1 MGFRTWFSLKGRISR
16 LTWFIFYFLIP
27 NGIIFAASIFDAR
40 VLPKYSMPAALGEG
54 ISELSVVSALA
65 LLLGLWLSL
74 AGQVKRWHDQDRT
87 GWWGCLIA
95 LPILVA
101 IWQSFFYGG
110 DAGFYFILQ
119 FAFPLKLMFYLVS
132 SSNDPIA
139 DLFYLARMVLFG
151 MFPFFLWVLFFVNG
165 SLLPGTSGPNRF
177 GPDPLA
183 PKGANKNTAMEASG
197 ECAIRTDLAQ
207 MAYHQ
212 PDQKKSRGNL
222 ISLAQWLS
230 HKGRISR
237 KTWWIFYCLV
247 PICLLIVLSTA
258 QQMIK
263 LGVNAPQKSSMGEHV
278 IIALF
283 YALGLVVL
291 WIGIAGL
298 TKRWHDQDKSGW
310 WIVLF
315 FVPIILSPL
324 LLIFLWLVDQNRS
337 LLVDQNGS
345 SGWDHWWFGG
355 IFALTSLLPFI
366 TIFVACAVA
375 GFQPG
380 TPGPN
385 RFGPDPLAPPD
396 AANIALPPLPQ

>member
-40 VLPKYSMPAALGEG
+40 VLPKYSMPAALGKG

-87 GWWGCLIA
+87 GWWGCLTVI
-95 LPILVA
+95 PTFIV
-101 IWQSFFYGG
+101 IWHLFYGG
-110 DAGFYFILQ
+110 GAEWYIKLQFGFPLLLMLFLGFSSDDSNANQFVLASVVFIGMFIL
-119 FAFPLKLMFYLVS
+119 
-132 SSNDPIA
+132 
-139 DLFYLARMVLFG
+139 
-151 MFPFFLWVLFFVNG
+151 FLWVLFFVNG
-165 SLLPGTSGPNRF
+165 SLLPGTRGPNRF

-183 PKGANKNTAMEASG
+183 PKGADKNTVTATFSQSAL
-197 ECAIRTDLAQ
+197 RNNLAP
-207 MAYHQ
+207 MPSNQ
-212 PDQKKSRGNL
+212 PDQKKSGGNR
-222 ISLAQWLS
+222 ISLAQWFS

-237 KTWWIFYCLV
+237 KTWWIFYCLL
-247 PICLLIVLSTA
+247 PICLLIVLSAA

-263 LGVNAPQKSSMGEHV
+263 LGVETPHKSSVGEYA
-278 IIALF
+278 IIAVF

-291 WIGIAGL
+291 WIGFAGL

-310 WIVLF
+310 WAALL
-315 FVPIILSPL
+315 FVPIISYPL
-324 LLIFLWLVDQNRS
+324 FLIFISLVDLN
-337 LLVDQNGS
+337 D
-345 SGWDHWWFGG
+345 FGG
-355 IFALTSLLPFI
+355 LDHRWIGAIFALTSLLPFI
-366 TIFVACAVA
+366 TLFGACAVA

-385 RFGPDPLAPPD
+385 RFGPDPLAAPP
-396 AANIALPPLPQ
+396 ATNIALPPSPQ

>member
-40 VLPKYSMPAALGEG
+40 VLPKYSMPAALGKG

-87 GWWGCLIA
+87 GWWGCLTVI
-95 LPILVA
+95 PTFIV
-101 IWQSFFYGG
+101 IWHLFYGG
-110 DAGFYFILQ
+110 GAEWYIKLQFGFPLLLMLFLGFSSDDSNANQFVLASVVFIGMFIL
-119 FAFPLKLMFYLVS
+119 
-132 SSNDPIA
+132 
-139 DLFYLARMVLFG
+139 
-151 MFPFFLWVLFFVNG
+151 FLWVLFFVNG
-165 SLLPGTSGPNRF
+165 SLLPGTRGPNRF

-183 PKGANKNTAMEASG
+183 PKGADKNTVTATFSQSALHNN
-197 ECAIRTDLAQ
+197 LAP
-207 MAYHQ
+207 MPSNQ
-212 PDQKKSRGNL
+212 PDQKKSGGNR
-222 ISLAQWLS
+222 ISLAQWFS

-237 KTWWIFYCLV
+237 KTWWIFYCLL
-247 PICLLIVLSTA
+247 PICLLIVLSAA

-263 LGVNAPQKSSMGEHV
+263 LGVETPHKSSVGEYA
-278 IIALF
+278 IIAVF

-291 WIGIAGL
+291 WIGFAGL

-310 WIVLF
+310 WAALL
-315 FVPIILSPL
+315 FVPIISYPL
-324 LLIFLWLVDQNRS
+324 FLIFISLVDLN
-337 LLVDQNGS
+337 D
-345 SGWDHWWFGG
+345 FGG
-355 IFALTSLLPFI
+355 LDHRWIGAIFALTSLLPFI
-366 TIFVACAVA
+366 TLFGACAMA

-385 RFGPDPLAPPD
+385 RFGPDPLAAPP
-396 AANIALPPLPQ
+396 ATNTALPPSPQ

>member
-40 VLPKYSMPAALGEG
+40 VLPKYSMPAALGKG

-87 GWWGCLIA
+87 GWWGCLTVI
-95 LPILVA
+95 PTFII
-101 IWQSFFYGG
+101 IWHLFYGG
-110 DAGFYFILQ
+110 GAEWYIKLQFGFPLLLMLFLGFSSDDSNANQFLLASVVFVGMFIL
-119 FAFPLKLMFYLVS
+119 
-132 SSNDPIA
+132 
-139 DLFYLARMVLFG
+139 
-151 MFPFFLWVLFFVNG
+151 FLWVLFFVNG
-165 SLLPGTSGPNRF
+165 SLLPGTRGPNRF

-183 PKGANKNTAMEASG
+183 PKGVDKNTVTATFSESALRNNLAS
-197 ECAIRTDLAQ
+197 
-207 MAYHQ
+207 MPSHQ
-212 PDQKKSRGNL
+212 PDQKKSGGNR
-222 ISLAQWLS
+222 ISLAQWFS

-237 KTWWIFYCLV
+237 KTWWIFYCLL
-247 PICLLIVLSTA
+247 PICLLIVLSAA

-263 LGVNAPQKSSMGEHV
+263 LGVETPHKSSIGEYAIMAV
-278 IIALF
+278 F

-291 WIGIAGL
+291 WIGFAGL

-310 WIVLF
+310 WAALL
-315 FVPIILSPL
+315 FVPMISYPMF
-324 LLIFLWLVDQNRS
+324 LIFISLVD
-337 LLVDQNGS
+337 LNGF
-345 SGWDHWWFGG
+345 GDLDHRWIGG

-366 TIFVACAVA
+366 TLFGACAVA

-380 TPGPN
+380 TRGPN

-396 AANIALPPLPQ
+396 AANIALPPSPQ